1 MQFDARPRHGNVR
14 GRALLV
20 VACLAMAAAGVFGW
34 LAVFGG
40 KGSPD
45 AVVLDVE
52 TAVASTTPDTLPLLV
67 PAAPA
72 VVPATPTTLP
82 LSPLA
87 EQLGRQGSAIP
98 VEPPPLNPPMSLTI
112 GDIELWG
119 PVRAVGLDLS
129 GEMEVPDETEI
140 GWYELGS
147 APGQAGATV
156 LAAHVTWNQ
165 TVGPFFRLGDLEPG
179 DRIDVEL
186 SDRSV
191 RIYEV
196 VERTMYRKTELPR
209 ERIWRTTGPET
220 LVLITCGG
228 DFNDDINRYR
238 DNIVVYAVP
247 IATTPAPSA
256 ST

>member
-1 MQFDARPRHGNVR
+1 MV
-14 GRALLV
+14 
-20 VACLAMAAAGVFGW
+20 AAGVFAG
-34 LAVFGG
+34 LAVFGSN
-40 KGSPD
+40 GSSD

-52 TAVASTTPDTLPLLV
+52 TAVASTVPVTLPPLSRSAEPNTPDEDES
-67 PAAPA
+67 
-72 VVPATPTTLP
+72 ATPTTLP

-98 VEPPPLNPPMSLTI
+98 VEAPPPNPPMSMTI

-119 PVRAVGLDLS
+119 PVRAVGLDLA

-147 APGQAGATV
+147 TPGQPGATV

-247 IATTPAPSA
+247 VATTPAPSTSA
-256 ST
+256 